1 MPGRNVMSNTPDHQ
15 SLERLADAVLRD
27 LPPRRAPA
35 SLEARVFAELERR
48 AAKPWWQSSYRDW
61 PAIVRMLFLIA
72 CVALGSLAVR
82 ATEWLFGRS
91 ASTLSGIESDL
102 TPAATSVKATA
113 HAFSF
118 IADSIPSV
126 WVYGALAVMAVTYI
140 ALFGIGAAAYRT
152 LYANR

>member
-1 MPGRNVMSNTPDHQ
+1 MSNTPDHQ
-15 SLERLADAVLRD
+15 SLERFADAVLRD

-35 SLEARVFAELERR
+35 SLEARVLAELERR
-48 AAKPWWQSSYRDW
+48 AARPWWQSSYRDW
-61 PAIVRMLFLIA
+61 PALVRILFLAA

-102 TPAATSVKATA
+102 SPAAASVKATA
-113 HAFSF
+113 SAFSF
-118 IADSIPSV
+118 IAHNIPSI
-126 WVYGALAVMAVTYI
+126 WIYGAIAVMAVMYVV
-140 ALFGIGAAAYRT
+140 LFGIGAAAYRT

>member
-1 MPGRNVMSNTPDHQ
+1 MSNTPDHQ
-15 SLERLADAVLRD
+15 SLEQFTDAVLRD

-48 AAKPWWQSSYRDW
+48 AARPWWQSSYRDW
-61 PAIVRMLFLIA
+61 PAIVRILFLAA

-91 ASTLSGIESDL
+91 ASTISGIESDL
-102 TPAATSVKATA
+102 SPAAASVKATA
-113 HAFSF
+113 GAFSF
-118 IADSIPSV
+118 IAHNIPSV
-126 WVYGALAVMAVTYI
+126 WIYGAIAVMAVTYI